1 MSGTQ
6 QSNGQSN
13 VDNQVRSATRVQRK
27 AIARQKPDSDVEASL
42 PDTRSASGDVSAL
55 FDDDGSLVPAEEAD
69 EATSKTVDV
78 EEDAEAFLAEVAPE
92 RLENIE
98 QKAGSLPGTREDL
111 IEFQARKVIK
121 EAEERGE
128 ALHVESG
135 ITFTVHQE
143 ETEDKWDAV
152 DKDDN
157 AMGDTL
163 DECPKCGAEDVSA
176 SQVEIQ
182 TKGADESGTQ
192 VTKTE
197 CGCTIRRTD

>member
-1 MSGTQ
+1 MS
-6 QSNGQSN
+6 
-13 VDNQVRSATRVQRK
+13 SARKAQRR
-27 AIARQKPDSDVEASL
+27 AIARQSPDSDVTAAI
-42 PDTRSASGDVSAL
+42 PDERSADGDVMTF
-55 FDDDGSLVPAEEAD
+55 FDDDGSLIPAEQAD
-69 EATSKTVDV
+69 EVASNETTVDV

-92 RLENIE
+92 RLASVEK
-98 QKAGSLPGTREDL
+98 KAGNLPGTREEL

-121 EAEERGE
+121 QAEERGE

-135 ITFTVHQE
+135 GVEFTVHQE
-143 ETEDKWDAV
+143 PSKDKWAAV
-152 DKDDN
+152 DNTMNEDGK
-157 AMGDTL
+157 TL

-192 VTKTE
+192 VTKTG

>member
-1 MSGTQ
+1 MSETQ
-6 QSNGQSN
+6 KSVGSST
-13 VDNQVRSATRVQRK
+13 VDNQMSGARKVQRR
-27 AIARQKPDSDVEASL
+27 AD
-42 PDTRSASGDVSAL
+42 GDVMTF
-55 FDDDGSLVPAEEAD
+55 FDDDGSLIPAEQAD
-69 EATSKTVDV
+69 EVASNETTVDV

-92 RLENIE
+92 RLASVEK
-98 QKAGSLPGTREDL
+98 KAGNLPGTREEL

-121 EAEERGE
+121 QAEERGE

-135 ITFTVHQE
+135 GVEFTVHQVPSK
-143 ETEDKWDAV
+143 DKWAAL
-152 DKDDN
+152 DN
-157 AMGDTL
+157 TMNEDGKTL

-192 VTKTE
+192 VTKTG